1 MMGLRT
7 AGDLVP
13 RGERAFMM
21 ASDRL
26 AMEDLAVPPKL
37 SNFVKEEGTNG

>member
-7 AGDLVP
+7 MNDLIP

-21 ASDRL
+21 ASDRI
-26 AMEDLAVPPKL
+26 AVEDLAVPVKV
-37 SNFVKEEGTNG
+37 SNFVGKEGGNG